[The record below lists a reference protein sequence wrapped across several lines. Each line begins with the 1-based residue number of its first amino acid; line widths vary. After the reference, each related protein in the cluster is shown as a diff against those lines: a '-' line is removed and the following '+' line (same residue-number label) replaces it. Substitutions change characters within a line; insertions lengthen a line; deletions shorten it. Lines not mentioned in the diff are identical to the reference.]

1 MDNRN
6 PAIPDHKSS
15 SGSQT
20 CPTCGFVNRA
30 GVLLCENC
38 GTNLLTGKAGNSGT
52 KQFQKPAPG
61 VPEAVSPPQKH
72 MPVPAPDVPEA
83 VSPPQKYM
91 PVTAPSAPTAQ
102 EYAPVPE
109 TGMLGD
115 AHKADDNASSTV
127 VNIVPPS
134 PKAGEAEAPRKPVDI
149 TAYMVEAVMTAGSDV
164 FSDQTLLRLEI
175 EGSTTPVVI
184 EPKSETTLGRR
195 DPATGTMPDVDL
207 TTYAGYRMGVSR
219 KHAIIRRRAG
229 QLDMYD
235 LGSSNG
241 THINDKRLTPHQ
253 PVILRD
259 GDVILLGKMTI
270 RVLFQLNR
278 RQP

>member
-20 CPTCGFVNRA
+20 CPTCGFINRA

-52 KQFQKPAPG
+52 KQFQKPASS
-61 VPEAVSPPQKH
+61 VPEEVSPPQK
-72 MPVPAPDVPEA
+72 
-83 VSPPQKYM
+83 
-91 PVTAPSAPTAQ
+91 
-102 EYAPVPE
+102 YAPVPE

-115 AHKADDNASSTV
+115 PHKADDNASSTV
-127 VNIVPPS
+127 VNISPP
-134 PKAGEAEAPRKPVDI
+134 PRPGEAEAPRKPVDI

-241 THINDKRLTPHQ
+241 THINDKRLIPHQ